1 VSVKNVLVVDDEEDL
16 TWSIAKHLSKDKDKY
31 NLSTVNSGADALELL
46 KNTHVELVISDI
58 RMPEISGLDLLL
70 KIRENYPDTKVII
83 MTAYG
88 SSEIQDEANSRGCF
102 KYIEKPFEINDL
114 RQMILDTVSEKEG
127 FEGKISDFQLSDLI
141 QMNCL
146 GRLTNAITVETS
158 KKKGIIYFEDGN
170 IIHSEVGDVDGDDA
184 FYEILC
190 WKGGKF
196 SIQKG
201 AKTNKE
207 SIMKG
212 WQSLMLEGLRRA
224 DEKTDKPDKLDPVD
238 IRKEQVAGLF
248 SKFIKTKGIHAL
260 ILFDKSGNP
269 AVTEVN
275 PLYKDKY
282 DVENIARQLKK
293 LVEQEN
299 KLSELFD
306 LKTQREMTIEYE
318 EGLLKVTWL
327 PEDNE
332 YLILVADHT
341 SNFGLL
347 RIETKKYLKA
357 LSGVFN

>member
-1 VSVKNVLVVDDEEDL
+1 MALKNVLVVDDEEDL
-16 TWSIAKHLSKDKDKY
+16 TWSIAKHLSKDKEKY

-46 KNTHVELVISDI
+46 KTRPVELVISDI

-70 KIRENYPDTKVII
+70 KIRENYPETKVII

-88 SSEIQDEANSRGCF
+88 SSEIQEEANARGCF

-114 RQMILDTVSEKEG
+114 RQMILDTVTEQEG

-158 KKKGIIYFEDGN
+158 RKKGIIYFEDGN
-170 IIHSEVGDVDGDDA
+170 IIHSEVGDVNGDEA
-184 FYEILC
+184 FYEIIG

-201 AKTNKE
+201 EKTNKE

-224 DEKTDKPDKLDPVD
+224 DEQIEAPETQNPVD
-238 IRKEQVAGLF
+238 MRKEQVASLF
-248 SKFIKTKGIHAL
+248 SKFIKTKGVHAL
-260 ILFDKSGNP
+260 ILFDKNGRPS
-269 AVTEVN
+269 VSEIN
-275 PLYKDKY
+275 PLYKNTY
-282 DVENIARQLKK
+282 DIELIAAQLKK
-293 LVEQEN
+293 LNQQESI
-299 KLSELFD
+299 LGELFA
-306 LKTQREMTIEYE
+306 LKKQKEMTIEYE

-347 RIETKKYLKA
+347 RFETKKYLKA
-357 LSGVFN
+357 LSGAFN